1 MKQRIDGPALHR
13 AAEVIPLERKTEDE
27 ARRVRVSFSS
37 ESANVLRARLFED
50 PWYERLGHDPEEV
63 DMSRLENGG
72 AVLWGHDG
80 HSRESHVGTVER
92 AWIEDGKSYAD
103 IRLSNRDSVADLWR
117 DINDGIVKNTSVGY
131 RVMERVLTKRGEGG
145 PDEYR
150 VTRWQPFEISFVPV
164 PADSS
169 VGVGRS
175 GDSPANFTITDLP
188 EQSNPEEV
196 SEMTDKTEVQERAA
210 PAAEAVAPEKQE
222 TATRQASHDDAIKAE
237 RARVAEVTELARKH
251 DMDDA
256 FVQECITR
264 GYDAKEAGLKILA
277 RKAEDQERSGAAH
290 VSGRHGAQIEVTR
303 DERETT
309 RELASEYLVARAGL
323 GQAKEDN
330 PFKGQTLEG
339 VAREVLERA
348 GVSTR
353 GMGRE
358 SLFRTAITHSTGDFP
373 NIFENALHKSVQAG
387 AEAAD
392 PTWSRFCSTST
403 LSDFRP
409 HLRYRSGSFSD
420 LLPVLENGEYK
431 DGTIGDA
438 EREVIQAVR
447 KGRILNIS
455 REMLIND
462 DMSVFSG
469 VARRLGQAA
478 ARTLDKDVFAMF
490 ASNGPTMGDG
500 NPLFHATHGNIAGD
514 PAAPTV
520 VAFDKARSQMA
531 RQQDP
536 DNNDFLDIRPSIWL
550 GPIELLGAAQVVND
564 AQFDP
569 DANNKLQRPNKVRGL
584 VADLVGTPRLSGDAW
599 YLLASPTVEPVFEVG
614 FLNGIQTP
622 QLEME
627 ESFRSDGMAWRIR
640 YEYGVAAVG
649 YRGVIRNA
657 GS

>member
-1 MKQRIDGPALHR
+1 MTKQRIDGPALHR
-13 AAEVIPLERKTEDE
+13 SAEIIPFERKEDDQ

-37 ESANVLRARLFED
+37 EDAAVLRANWFDE
-50 PWYERLGHDPEEV
+50 PWLERLGHGPEEI
-63 DMSRLENGG
+63 DLSRLEAGG

-80 HSRESHVGTVER
+80 RTRDSHVGKVER
-92 AWIEDGKSYAD
+92 VWVEDGRAYAELK
-103 IRLSNRDSVADLWR
+103 LSSRDSVADLWR
-117 DINDGIVKNTSVGY
+117 DIQEGIVSNTSVGY
-131 RVMERVLTKRGEGG
+131 RILERALIKASEDG

-175 GDSPANFTITDLP
+175 GDTPANFDITDLP
-188 EQSNPEEV
+188 EQSFPEPHEV
-196 SEMTDKTEVQERAA
+196 REMTDKTEVQELEA
-210 PAAEAVAPEKQE
+210 PAAEAVAPE
-222 TATRQASHDDAIKAE
+222 TNNTRQDSTTAIKAE
-237 RARVAEVTELARKH
+237 RARIADVSDLARKH
-251 DMDDA
+251 GMDDE
-256 FVQECITR
+256 FIQECITR
-264 GYDAKEAGLKILA
+264 GYDSKEAGLKILS
-277 RKAEDQERSGAAH
+277 RKADEQEQRGLP
-290 VSGRHGAQIEVTR
+290 SGRHTARAELVR

-323 GQAKEDN
+323 GDAKSDN

-339 VAREVLERA
+339 VARECLERA
-348 GVSTR
+348 GASTR

-358 SLFRTAITHSTGDFP
+358 AIFRAAITHSTGDFP
-373 NIFENALHKSVQAG
+373 NIFENALHKAVQAG
-387 AEAAD
+387 AELAS

-409 HLRYRSGSFSD
+409 HLRYRAGSFND

-447 KGRILNIS
+447 KGRILNVS

-469 VARRLGQAA
+469 VARMLGQAA
-478 ARTLDKDVFAMF
+478 SRTLDKDVFSLF

-514 PAAPTV
+514 AAAPTV

-536 DNNDFLDIRPSIWL
+536 DSNDFLDIRPSTWL
-550 GPIELLGAAQVVND
+550 GPVELLGTAQVVND
-564 AQFDP
+564 AQYDP
-569 DANNKLQRPNKVRGL
+569 DTASKLQKPNMVRGL
-584 VADLVGTPRLSGDAW
+584 VADVVGTPRLAGTAW
-599 YLLASPTVEPVFEVG
+599 YLIANPNVEPVFEVG
-614 FLNGIQTP
+614 FLNGVRTP

-627 ESFRSDGMAWRIR
+627 DSFRSDGMAWRIR

-649 YRGVIRNA
+649 WRGIVRNA
-657 GS
+657 GA

>member
-1 MKQRIDGPALHR
+1 MTKQRIDGPALHR
-13 AAEVIPLERKTEDE
+13 SAEIIPFERKEDDQ

-37 ESANVLRARLFED
+37 EDATVLRASFFDE
-50 PWYERLGHDPEEV
+50 PWLERLGHEPEEI
-63 DMSRLENGG
+63 DLSRLEAGG

-80 HSRESHVGTVER
+80 RTRDSHVGKVER
-92 AWIEDGKSYAD
+92 VWVEDGRAYAELK
-103 IRLSNRDSVADLWR
+103 LSSRDSVADLWS
-117 DINDGIVKNTSVGY
+117 DIQEGIVSHTSVGY
-131 RVMERVLTKRGEGG
+131 RILERTLIRASEDG

-150 VTRWQPFEISFVPV
+150 VIRWQPFEISFVPV

-222 TATRQASHDDAIKAE
+222 TATRHDDGIKAE
-237 RARVAEVTELARKH
+237 RARIAAVSDLARKH
-251 DMDDA
+251 DMDAD

-264 GYDAKEAGLKILA
+264 GWDVKEAGLQILN
-277 RKAEDQERSGAAH
+277 RKADEQRSMP
-290 VSGRHGAQIEVTR
+290 SGRHTARAEMVR

-309 RELASEYLVARAGL
+309 RELATEHLVARAGL
-323 GQAKEDN
+323 GDAKPDN

-339 VAREVLERA
+339 VARECLERA

-358 SLFRTAITHSTGDFP
+358 AIFRAAITHSTGDFP
-373 NIFENALHKSVQAG
+373 NIFENALHKAVQAG
-387 AEAAD
+387 AELAD
-392 PTWSRFCSTST
+392 PTWSRFCSSST

-409 HLRYRSGSFSD
+409 HLRYRAGSFND

-447 KGRILNIS
+447 KGRILNVS

-469 VARRLGQAA
+469 VARMLGQAA
-478 ARTLDKDVFAMF
+478 SRTLDKDVFSLF
-490 ASNGPTMGDG
+490 ATNGPTMGDG
-500 NPLFHATHGNIAGD
+500 NPLFHATHGNIAAD
-514 PAAPTV
+514 AAAPTV
-520 VAFDKARSQMA
+520 AAFDAGRSQMA

-599 YLLASPTVEPVFEVG
+599 YLIANPNVEPVFEVG
-614 FLNGIQTP
+614 FLNGVRTP

-627 ESFRSDGMAWRIR
+627 DSFRSDGMAWRIR

-649 YRGVIRNA
+649 WRGIIRNA
-657 GS
+657 GA

>member
-1 MKQRIDGPALHR
+1 MTKQRIDGPALHR
-13 AAEVIPLERKTEDE
+13 SAEIIPFERKEDDQ

-37 ESANVLRARLFED
+37 EDATVLRASFFDE
-50 PWYERLGHDPEEV
+50 PWLERLGHDESEV
-63 DMSRLENGG
+63 DLSRLQAGG
-72 AVLWGHDG
+72 AVLWGHDS
-80 HSRESHVGTVER
+80 HSRESHVGKVER
-92 AWIEDGKSYAD
+92 VWLENGRAYAD
-103 IRLSNRDSVADLWR
+103 LMLSARESVADLWQ
-117 DINDGIVKNTSVGY
+117 DIRDGIVTATSVGY
-131 RVMERVLTKRGEGG
+131 RVMERVLTRQGEDG

-188 EQSNPEEV
+188 EQSPEEV

-210 PAAEAVAPEKQE
+210 PAAEVVAPEKQE
-222 TATRQASHDDAIKAE
+222 TATRHDDGIKAE
-237 RARVAEVTELARKH
+237 RARIVAVSDLARKH
-251 DMDDA
+251 DMDA
-256 FVQECITR
+256 EFIQECITR
-264 GYDAKEAGLKILA
+264 GWDVKEAGLQILN
-277 RKAEDQERSGAAH
+277 RKADEQGS
-290 VSGRHGAQIEVTR
+290 VPSGRHTARAELVR

-309 RELASEYLVARAGL
+309 RELATEYLVGRAGL
-323 GQAKEDN
+323 GDIKRDN
-330 PFKGQTLEG
+330 PFQDQTLEG
-339 VAREVLERA
+339 VARECLERA

-358 SLFRTAITHSTGDFP
+358 AIFRSAITHSTGDFP
-373 NIFENALHKSVQAG
+373 NIFENALHKAVQAG
-387 AEAAD
+387 AELAN
-392 PTWSRFCSTST
+392 PTWSRFCATST

-409 HLRYRSGSFSD
+409 HLRYRAGSFND
-420 LLPVLENGEYK
+420 LLPALENGEYK

-447 KGRILNIS
+447 KGRILNVS

-469 VARRLGQAA
+469 VARMLGQAA
-478 ARTLDKDVFAMF
+478 SRTLDKDVFSLF
-490 ASNGPTMGDG
+490 ATNGPTMGDG

-514 PAAPTV
+514 AAAPTV

-536 DNNDFLDIRPSIWL
+536 DSNDFLDIRPSIWL
-550 GPIELLGAAQVVND
+550 GPIELLGTAQVVND
-564 AQFDP
+564 AQYDP
-569 DANNKLQRPNKVRGL
+569 DTANKLQKPNMVRGL
-584 VADLVGTPRLSGDAW
+584 VSDLVGTPRLSGTAW
-599 YLLASPTVEPVFEVG
+599 YLIASPNVEPVFEVG
-614 FLNGIQTP
+614 FLNGVRTP

-649 YRGVIRNA
+649 WRGIVRNA
-657 GS
+657 GA